1 MENKGKALIRPCLL
15 LLFGLQAGCAGLSPG
30 QSVPHVARIPQAARP
45 AGTTPE
51 IQAASY
57 QEPVSSLPVDGQT
70 AATLSQQ
77 PPAPP
82 FADMSEL
89 SVDALVQQVLAR
101 NPSLAQMVA
110 AWQAASA
117 RYPQVTSLE
126 DPMFGATVAPGS
138 IGSNNV
144 DFAGRLEISQKLPYP
159 GKLKLRGDNAL
170 AEASAARL
178 DVDDMR
184 LQLTE
189 SARNAFYEYYLV
201 ARALA
206 VNKETRQRLD
216 EFRADAEALYKTP
229 PRDRKISLQ
238 DVVQARVEIGRQEER
253 QLTLERMREVAV
265 ARINTL
271 MHLPT
276 NSPLPPPP
284 KQLKLAGPLADVE
297 ALQATARAE
306 RPDLQALA
314 DRIAAEQ
321 ASLTLAQKEF
331 YPDFEVMAAYDAFWQ
346 PPQQALQA
354 QVGVRLNLPVRK
366 ARRYGAIAEAQAKI
380 GQRQAE
386 LDKQIDQV
394 NLQVQDAYA
403 QVHESER
410 IVRLYEKKV
419 LPDAELNVKTA
430 RADYMTGQIPAIS
443 VIEAE
448 RNRLNLY
455 DRYYEAVADYFRR
468 RATLE
473 RVTGESLVPLPQT
486 SAPGQA
492 GHYQSVVG
500 DQKLK

>member
-1 MENKGKALIRPCLL
+1 MGSSMENKGKALIRPCLL
-15 LLFGLQAGCAGLSPG
+15 LLFGLQAGCAGLFPG
-30 QSVPHVARIPQAARP
+30 QPVPHFACIPQAARP
-45 AGTTPE
+45 AGATPE
-51 IQAASY
+51 IQTASY
-57 QEPVSSLPVDGQT
+57 QEPVSSLTVAGQT
-70 AATLSQQ
+70 TATVSQQ
-77 PPAPP
+77 PAGPP
-82 FADMSEL
+82 FADMSEF
-89 SVDALVQQVLAR
+89 SVEALVQQVLAR

-126 DPMFGATVAPGS
+126 DPMFGATMAPAS
-138 IGSNNV
+138 IGSKNV

-159 GKLKLRGDNAL
+159 GKLKLRGDKAL
-170 AEASAARL
+170 AETSAAGL

-189 SARNAFYEYYLV
+189 SARNAFYEHYLV
-201 ARALA
+201 GRALA
-206 VNKETRQRLD
+206 VNRETRQRLD

-229 PRDRKISLQ
+229 PRDRKVSLQ

-284 KQLKLAGPLADVE
+284 KQLQLAGPMPDVQV
-297 ALQATARAE
+297 LQATALGR
-306 RPDLQALA
+306 RPDLQARA
-314 DRIAAEQ
+314 DRLAAEQ
-321 ASLTLAQKEF
+321 ASLNLAEKEF

-346 PPQQALQA
+346 PPQQPLQG
-354 QVGVRLNLPVRK
+354 QIGLRLNLPVRK
-366 ARRYGAIAEAQAKI
+366 SRRYGAVAEAEARLAQL
-380 GQRQAE
+380 RAE
-386 LDKQIDQV
+386 LDRQIDLV
-394 NLQVQDAYA
+394 NFQVQDAYA
-403 QVHESER
+403 QVHESEH

-473 RVTGESLVPLPQT
+473 RVVGGSLVTSLPV
-486 SAPGQA
+486 PGA
-492 GHYQSVVG
+492 GSSSQP
-500 DQKLK
+500 